1 MMAVRCA
8 ALWAAM
14 LWMMSFYASAEGT
27 RVQVVDTYA
36 DMHTGPASEF
46 PRFHAIERG
55 EWITVLKERTGWYKV
70 QTDDGKT
77 GWISGAALRLTLS
90 ELGEQ
95 VTLTEGNFEES
106 RQRDLEFGVYGGVLE
121 DVTALSVSAA
131 WVLTENIVTE
141 LTYTQALGSFS
152 ENQLASLRVHHYT
165 FPEWRFSPY
174 LTLGVGQIR
183 TKPRA
188 NLVQSG
194 DESRTND
201 LLEAGIG
208 VRYYLG
214 SNYAVRLEYQR

>member
-1 MMAVRCA
+1 M
-8 ALWAAM
+8 
-14 LWMMSFYASAEGT
+14 
-27 RVQVVDTYA
+27 
-36 DMHTGPASEF
+36 
-46 PRFHAIERG
+46 
-55 EWITVLKERTGWYKV
+55 
-70 QTDDGKT
+70 
-77 GWISGAALRLTLS
+77 
-90 ELGEQ
+90 
-95 VTLTEGNFEES
+95 
-106 RQRDLEFGVYGGVLE
+106 
-121 DVTALSVSAA
+121 
-131 WVLTENIVTE
+131 LTENIVTE

-214 SNYAVRLEYQR
+214 SNYAVRLEYQRLLALTERDEQEELETWKLGFVVFF